1 MVLAIPRLATGAAV
15 AVQASENSAVQETD
29 PTTSSTSPPVGT
41 VAGQVDLSRQLFDF
55 SRPGMDAV
63 IASDLGRAHGT
74 ALDAQIVN
82 GSGSGQNLR
91 GFLNVAGIL
100 SVAGT
105 ITSAATFI
113 ESVWKAYSALSG
125 GSGYGTANP
134 DEYVVILHPRR
145 YAWVKGNTT
154 GIPAQD
160 LFPGT
165 VVPSAGVPD
174 QPRRRHE

>member
-1 MVLAIPRLATGAAV
+1 
-15 AVQASENSAVQETD
+15 
-29 PTTSSTSPPVGT
+29 
-41 VAGQVDLSRQLFDF
+41 
-55 SRPGMDAV
+55 MDAV
-63 IASDLGRAHGT
+63 IADDLGRAHGT
-74 ALDAQIVN
+74 VLDAQIVN

-145 YAWVKGNTT
+145 YAWVKGNAT
-154 GIPAQD
+154 GIPAQA
-160 LFPGT
+160 LFPRHRRPLGRR
-165 VVPSAGVPD
+165 PHE
-174 QPRRRHE
+174 PRRRHERGRSPGGRKVGRRPRR